1 MALLGNPFKKYVV
14 KQVKKRQEALG
25 QGLGGY
31 PVNDLISINNKSAF
45 LSSTPYIHLASAVK
59 IEKDTEKS
67 ISLPGTSVYQSI
79 KASGLLEGI
88 PESDWVGSGLAR
100 KFILTGAPN
109 SVDGKRSPSGVVGV
123 DSGNTIPG
131 ASGTNTEY
139 PKALIKAYGWG
150 YNNTGVNSGQ
160 GYVPPPGVTSVDFE
174 YKNDGAL
181 ALASINIKAFSKE
194 QFAMIDI
201 LYMRPGYTC
210 LLEFGHSVYL
220 DNNGKIV
227 NVDVFQSDPLNYLF
241 EDFEKYALPK
251 SAISMAQRI
260 ERAKGLKEGNYEGF
274 FARITKFNW
283 KFNMDGSYDI
293 TIKLTGLGDVISS
306 LNTLQPMG
314 NDGKPFSIKSDFVMK
329 AEAKDSDVAAD
340 RRKAEREA
348 GTTPARKSSSAK
360 PKGDVKNVYIPAINR
375 ALRDKPRGL
384 KTLLTAQAQQEGFRK
399 GFINYDQ
406 NNPGNFTR
414 QVGSIPIKGYGTR
427 STQAKN
433 FVIYNTLEDG
443 IKAQSAQIDIILSGK
458 STVYKKDATLRD
470 YIYSYAPPEENDT
483 EAYIAFIIGFFQ
495 NEGLIIDRRT
505 RLSTIINLA

>member
-1 MALLGNPFKKYVV
+1 MALLGNPFKEYVV

-45 LSSTPYIHLASAVK
+45 LSSTPYIHLASAVV
-59 IEKDTEKS
+59 IEKETDDPST
-67 ISLPGTSVYQSI
+67 LPGTSVYQSI

-100 KFILTGAPN
+100 KFMLTGAPN

-131 ASGTNTEY
+131 ASGTNNEY

-241 EDFEKYALPK
+241 NDFETYALPK
-251 SAISMAQRI
+251 SAISMSTTNS
-260 ERAKGLKEGNYEGF
+260 KSEGVKRRKLRGF
-274 FARITKFNW
+274 FC
-283 KFNMDGSYDI
+283 
-293 TIKLTGLGDVISS
+293 
-306 LNTLQPMG
+306 
-314 NDGKPFSIKSDFVMK
+314 
-329 AEAKDSDVAAD
+329 
-340 RRKAEREA
+340 
-348 GTTPARKSSSAK
+348 
-360 PKGDVKNVYIPAINR
+360 KNNKI
-375 ALRDKPRGL
+375 
-384 KTLLTAQAQQEGFRK
+384 
-399 GFINYDQ
+399 
-406 NNPGNFTR
+406 
-414 QVGSIPIKGYGTR
+414 
-427 STQAKN
+427 
-433 FVIYNTLEDG
+433 
-443 IKAQSAQIDIILSGK
+443 
-458 STVYKKDATLRD
+458 
-470 YIYSYAPPEENDT
+470 
-483 EAYIAFIIGFFQ
+483 
-495 NEGLIIDRRT
+495 
-505 RLSTIINLA
+505 